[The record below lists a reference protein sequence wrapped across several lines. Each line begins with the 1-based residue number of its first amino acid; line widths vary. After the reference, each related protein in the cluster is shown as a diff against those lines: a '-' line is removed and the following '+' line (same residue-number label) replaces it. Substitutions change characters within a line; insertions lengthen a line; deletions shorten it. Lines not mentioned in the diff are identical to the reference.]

1 MRIGIIDLLGKEPP
15 RNGYSRLMRPNNTS
29 IMAQVVGVWCE
40 EEGHDVHIAYYSGPE
55 RLAGGIPDDIDLLF
69 INAFSQCAMLAY
81 GFSKMYQAR
90 GVPTVL
96 GGPHARS
103 YPEDSRKYFDY
114 VVGFCDKGTLRDIL
128 ADAERHPGEG
138 VYVSS
143 LKQPSHL
150 PGLRQRWKFL
160 KPAMDQAKVLRLVPI
175 IGSLGCP
182 YKCSFCI
189 DAVVGYEPMETSS
202 IIDDVRF
209 FQELNLPRSVAS
221 WHDPNFAI
229 RFDETL
235 DAVEEAVKPGSVAFL
250 AEMSLALL
258 GEDHLKRLKRNNFQ
272 AIAPGIESWFDI
284 GDKSRMRSVRG
295 MEKVQ
300 RLAEH
305 ANLVNEYIPYTQCN
319 LIFGL
324 DADEGPEPFEL
335 TKKFIDLA
343 PGVYPHYAVL
353 SAFGRNAVL
362 NLEYQ
367 RADRVVPVPFHF
379 MDLVQSM
386 NVRPKNYGWV
396 EFYDHVIDTMDYSF
410 RPAALLKRSWT
421 NRRMPH
427 IALEQAFRGWS
438 SERNNRTA
446 YHRKMRHWLAHD
458 PEVQAFMDGRTREV
472 PRVMVDQIRTHLG
485 PLWQYL
491 PEDAVKHDPQ
501 AFLHSGT
508 VHPLPV
514 LAKTEAAANAAV
526 AGG

>member
-15 RNGYSRLMRPNNTS
+15 RNGYSRLMRANNTS

-55 RLAGGIPDDIDLLF
+55 RLAGGLPDDLDLLF

-81 GFSKMYQAR
+81 AFSALYRKK

-103 YPEDSRKYFDY
+103 YPEDARKYFDY
-114 VVGFCDKGTLRDIL
+114 VVGFCDRETLRDIL
-128 ADAERHPGEG
+128 ADASFHQPLG
-138 VYVSS
+138 VYVSATG
-143 LKQPSHL
+143 QPHSL

-160 KPAMDQAKVLRLVPI
+160 KPAMDQAKLLRLVPL

-189 DAVVGYEPMETSS
+189 DAVVGYQPLETEG

-209 FQELNLPRSVAS
+209 FRDLKLTRAVAS

-235 DAVEEAVKPGSVAFL
+235 DAVEEAVPPGTVPFL
-250 AEMSLALL
+250 AEMSMALL
-258 GEDHLKRLKRNNFQ
+258 GEEHLKRLKRNNFQ

-305 ANLVNEYIPYTQCN
+305 ANLVNSYIPYTQCN

-343 PGVYPHYAVL
+343 PGVYPHFAVL

-362 NLEYQ
+362 NLDYQ
-367 RADRVVPVPFHF
+367 RDGRVVPVPFHF
-379 MDLVQSM
+379 LDLVQAM
-386 NVRPKNYGWV
+386 NVRPRNYTWTQ
-396 EFYDHVIDTMDYSF
+396 FYDHVIDTFEYSF
-410 RPAALLKRSWT
+410 RARALARRFVN
-421 NRRMPH
+421 NRRLPH
-427 IALEQAFRGWS
+427 VALEQLFRGLS
-438 SERNNRTA
+438 SERSNRLG
-446 YHRKMRHWLAHD
+446 YHKKMRHWLEHD
-458 PEVQAFMDGRTREV
+458 PQVRAFFDGGTTEV
-472 PRVMVDQIRTHLG
+472 PRVMSDQIRTHLG
-485 PLWQYL
+485 PLWQHL
-491 PEDAVKHDPQ
+491 PEGALVHDAQ
-501 AFLHSGT
+501 AYLRSG
-508 VHPLPV
+508 VRHPLPV
-514 LAKTEAAANAAV
+514 LADAAV
-526 AGG
+526 ATA